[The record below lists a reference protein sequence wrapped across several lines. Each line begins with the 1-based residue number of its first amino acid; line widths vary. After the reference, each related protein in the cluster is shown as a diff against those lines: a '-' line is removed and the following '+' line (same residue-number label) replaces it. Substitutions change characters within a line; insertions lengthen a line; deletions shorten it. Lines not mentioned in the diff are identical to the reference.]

1 MILLIDNYDSFTYNL
16 YQQISGLGKNVRVVR
31 NDEITIDEIEAL
43 EPEAIVISPGPG
55 TPEEAGV
62 SIEVV
67 HAFYHRIPILG
78 ICLGHQAI
86 AAAFG
91 TEIIQ
96 AKTIKHGK
104 LSMVRHEGKGL
115 FSAVQ
120 GPVPV
125 MRYHSLVA
133 DRNTLS
139 PKLEVIAESTDD
151 NEIMALRHKEYPVFG
166 LQFHPESIGT
176 QIGDELI
183 AEFFRS
189 YRKEK
194 NMKKYL
200 LKLSEGQS
208 LSFDE
213 MTDAVEEILQED
225 VSDSEIAA
233 FLMALKAKGETVDE
247 IAALVHV
254 LRQNAV
260 STRTEWKNVMDN
272 CGTGG
277 DGSQSFNI
285 STTSAFVLAGAGVKV
300 AKHGNRSVSSK
311 TGSADVLEHLGVSL
325 DFVGGET
332 DKLLDEN
339 GITFLFAPHVHP
351 KMKRIMK
358 VRRDLKIP
366 TIFNLIGPLTNP
378 VQLETQL
385 LGIYRRDMLEM
396 MADVL
401 NRLGRK
407 RAVVLNGAG
416 YMDEASLAG
425 ENHLVV
431 LENGQIEKM
440 IITPESVGLPEY
452 SLDDIKGGEAIENAE
467 ILKRILEGEEHGACR
482 DTVLLNAGI
491 GLFANGKA
499 KTVKEGV
506 EMARESIDSGAA
518 LLKLNYL
525 VDYSKSRKKEA
536 VLG

>member
-1 MILLIDNYDSFTYNL
+1 
-16 YQQISGLGKNVRVVR
+16 
-31 NDEITIDEIEAL
+31 
-43 EPEAIVISPGPG
+43 
-55 TPEEAGV
+55 
-62 SIEVV
+62 
-67 HAFYHRIPILG
+67 
-78 ICLGHQAI
+78 
-86 AAAFG
+86 
-91 TEIIQ
+91 
-96 AKTIKHGK
+96 
-104 LSMVRHEGKGL
+104 
-115 FSAVQ
+115 
-120 GPVPV
+120 
-125 MRYHSLVA
+125 
-133 DRNTLS
+133 
-139 PKLEVIAESTDD
+139 
-151 NEIMALRHKEYPVFG
+151 
-166 LQFHPESIGT
+166 
-176 QIGDELI
+176 
-183 AEFFRS
+183 
-189 YRKEK
+189 
-194 NMKKYL
+194 MKKYL

>member
-1 MILLIDNYDSFTYNL
+1 MKKHLL
-16 YQQISGLGKNVRVVR
+16 
-31 NDEITIDEIEAL
+31 
-43 EPEAIVISPGPG
+43 
-55 TPEEAGV
+55 
-62 SIEVV
+62 
-67 HAFYHRIPILG
+67 
-78 ICLGHQAI
+78 
-86 AAAFG
+86 
-91 TEIIQ
+91 
-96 AKTIKHGK
+96 
-104 LSMVRHEGKGL
+104 
-115 FSAVQ
+115 
-120 GPVPV
+120 
-125 MRYHSLVA
+125 
-133 DRNTLS
+133 TLS
-139 PKLEVIAESTDD
+139 AGESLPFAEM
-151 NEIMALRHKEYPVFG
+151 E
-166 LQFHPESIGT
+166 
-176 QIGDELI
+176 
-183 AEFFRS
+183 
-189 YRKEK
+189 
-194 NMKKYL
+194 
-200 LKLSEGQS
+200 
-208 LSFDE
+208 
-213 MTDAVEEILQED
+213 DAVTEILQED

-254 LRQNAV
+254 LRQNAI
-260 STRTEWKNVMDN
+260 STRTVWKNVMDN

-325 DFVGGET
+325 DFLADET

-351 KMKRIMK
+351 KLKRIMK

-378 VQLETQL
+378 VQLDTQL
-385 LGIYRRDMLEM
+385 LGIYRRDMLDM

-431 LENGQIEKM
+431 LENGTVEKM
-440 IITPESVGLPEY
+440 IVTAESVGLPEY
-452 SLDDIKGGEAIENAE
+452 SLDEIKGGEAIENAE
-467 ILKRILEGEEHGACR
+467 ILKRILEGELGACR
-482 DTVLLNAGI
+482 DTVVLNAGI

-506 EMARESIDSGAA
+506 EMAQESIDSGAA
-518 LLKLNYL
+518 LSKLNYL
-525 VDYSKSRKKEA
+525 VDYSKSRKKEE